1 MPLPV
6 ISSFKSPLVVVEDD
20 DAGLLNT
27 SSDDSGDSEETDV
40 EDDDE
45 WDWLRIFICNAF
57 NVVLEW

>member
-6 ISSFKSPLVVVEDD
+6 INSFKSPLVVVEDD

-27 SSDDSGDSEETDV
+27 ISDDSGDSEETDV

-57 NVVLEW
+57 NVVL